1 MPNGAEIIDLIREN
15 KYQASQPTNQSP
27 TNTGIGLINSL
38 AGLPGATTNEDINI
52 IKDYPWTYSNNI
64 LKKIDD
70 IPYIQVKEFKM
81 AGNSYIS
88 SLMTSAMLFPDL
100 AGGFF
105 NKIES
110 SFKDNKFKDFIS
122 SDTANTIQKLSNKAS
137 AYADNILTQIKGIDN
152 TADEWNNDDL
162 KSKYAYLYLR
172 RPTGRKYK
180 FPYFDSDYI
189 SISNTFEDTYNQ
201 SKEQNPFTDMLDQV
215 SNLATRTV
223 KMFNAQ
229 AATEPGSY
237 IQRPKYYSFENSG
250 SKVKVVF
257 FLFNTTKENAYLSNL
272 DLITKLVIQN
282 TPHRHNRIL
291 VDPPCLYELTIPGKG
306 FYPYTFVSS
315 LDVQHVGTKR
325 MLETNTGRKAI
336 IPDAFK
342 VSIEF
347 SSLTMDVNNFMIP
360 EMGTAWI
367 NVNQR
372 FGLNSSN
379 TSTKNQTIMGQ
390 SQTIDSGASSG
401 STPAVVNSGSSSTS
415 QNNAT
420 FPQRSIMNGGGFSP
434 VSNTNDQVISPY

>member
-1 MPNGAEIIDLIREN
+1 MPNGAEIIDLIQQN
-15 KYQASQPTNQSP
+15 KYQATQPTSQSP
-27 TNTGIGLINSL
+27 TNAGIGLINAL
-38 AGLPGATTNEDINI
+38 AGLPGAISNEDIDI
-52 IKDYPWTYSNNI
+52 IKDFSWTYSTNI
-64 LKKIDD
+64 LNKIDE
-70 IPYIQVKEFKM
+70 IPYIKVKEFKM

-137 AYADNILTQIKGIDN
+137 AYADNILTQIKGIDQ
-152 TADEWNNDDL
+152 TADAWNNEDL
-162 KSKYAYLYLR
+162 KEKYAYLYLR
-172 RPTGRKYK
+172 QPTGRSYK
-180 FPYFDSDYI
+180 FPYFETEYI
-189 SISNTFEDTYNQ
+189 NISNSFEDTYNQ
-201 SKEQNPFTDMLDQV
+201 GKEQNPWTDMLDQV

-223 KMFNAQ
+223 KMFNVQ

-250 SKVKVVF
+250 TKVKVVF
-257 FLFNTTKENAYLSNL
+257 YLFNTVKENAYLSNL

-347 SSLTMDVNNFMIP
+347 TSLTMDVNNFMIP

-372 FGLNSSN
+372 FGLNSRN
-379 TSTKNQTIMGQ
+379 TSQQNQTTIAAPQ
-390 SQTIDSGASSG
+390 SQMIDSGTTTG
-401 STPAVVNSGSSSTS
+401 SFPVNTPAVVNANSSSAS
-415 QNNAT
+415 QNNG
-420 FPQRSIMNGGGFSP
+420 RSIMFDGTFSP
-434 VSNTNDQVISPY
+434 AP